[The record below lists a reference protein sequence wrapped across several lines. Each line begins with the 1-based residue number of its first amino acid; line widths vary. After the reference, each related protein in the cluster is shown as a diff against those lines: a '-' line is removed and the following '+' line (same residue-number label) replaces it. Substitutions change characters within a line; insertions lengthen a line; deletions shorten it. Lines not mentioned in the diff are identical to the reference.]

1 MIYSFPYLLIICAL
15 ISMVKCAYMC
25 RHESLPH
32 LDNLG
37 GQLLHTADSWNIGG
51 LSLGWL
57 LEGILG
63 EADVRGEEGSE
74 ISLSRRLTASLAA

>member
-1 MIYSFPYLLIICAL
+1 
-15 ISMVKCAYMC
+15 MVKCAYMC
-25 RHESLPH
+25 RHENLPH
-32 LDNLG
+32 FDDLG

-63 EADVRGEEGSE
+63 EAVSPPKMSE
-74 ISLSRRLTASLAA
+74 VGKGLKSPFQGGLQLPWQLE